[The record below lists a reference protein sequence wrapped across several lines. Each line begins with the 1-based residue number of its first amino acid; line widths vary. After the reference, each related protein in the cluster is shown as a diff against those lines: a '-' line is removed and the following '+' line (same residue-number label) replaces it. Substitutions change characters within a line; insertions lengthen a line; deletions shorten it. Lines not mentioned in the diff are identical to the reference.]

1 MCLPCIDFLRKSRFY
16 YMMEWKLE
24 VVLDYQQ
31 LLMTIWDFFAVDLG
45 NECVLSKINLFF
57 FFFLNRALFL
67 LFADVFI
74 SGYWAGGQL
83 MKEVERS
90 KLGYIL
96 HRNLGGYSAQIFC
109 FTMLRDVVLCLEH
122 DHIN

>member
-57 FFFLNRALFL
+57 FFFFKPCTVSTFCGCFYIRLLGWWSIDEGSREEQARLYFAQESGWVFCTNFL
-67 LFADVFI
+67 L
-74 SGYWAGGQL
+74 YN
-83 MKEVERS
+83 VERY
-90 KLGYIL
+90 GFMF
-96 HRNLGGYSAQIFC
+96 G
-109 FTMLRDVVLCLEH
+109 T
-122 DHIN
+122 

>member
-57 FFFLNRALFL
+57 FFLTVHCFYFLRMFL
-67 LFADVFI
+67 YQVIGL
-74 SGYWAGGQL
+74 
-83 MKEVERS
+83 
-90 KLGYIL
+90 
-96 HRNLGGYSAQIFC
+96 
-109 FTMLRDVVLCLEH
+109 VV
-122 DHIN
+122 N

>member
-1 MCLPCIDFLRKSRFY
+1 
-16 YMMEWKLE
+16 MMEWKLE

-109 FTMLRDVVLCLEH
+109 FTMFERCGFMFGT
-122 DHIN
+122 